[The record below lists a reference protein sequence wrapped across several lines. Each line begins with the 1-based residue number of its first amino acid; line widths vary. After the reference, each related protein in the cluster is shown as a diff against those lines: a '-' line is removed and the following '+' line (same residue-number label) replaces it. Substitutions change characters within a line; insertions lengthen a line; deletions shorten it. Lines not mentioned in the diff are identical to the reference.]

1 MDFDFA
7 KKGMFIDEAVL
18 ICIRK
23 EAMVDLE
30 KARQPKALY
39 QRQKILQ
46 IPGHRYLIEEITDCL
61 NIQ

>member
-1 MDFDFA
+1 MRQ
-7 KKGMFIDEAVL
+7 VL

-46 IPGHRYLIEEITDCL
+46 VPGCRYLTEETTDCV
-61 NIQ
+61 NIQSEECK